1 MKLPFDINMRK
12 VQKTYLEVEGKQVPV
27 KIYHES
33 RRNVRASFGKQQV
46 ILRMPYLLTS
56 EQQKEQLAWFAE
68 WVQDQFKDNQDL
80 HVRFFG
86 RGYKDGDVLKVGERE
101 YFLNFKFTE
110 KKTHSAKL
118 SNRVITLLLSKND
131 TQAHLQKAIK
141 HLLSRVIG
149 QDYKPEIA
157 RRVNELNNLY
167 FRMPVKSL
175 NFKYNQSN
183 WGSCS
188 NEGNL
193 NLSTRL
199 LFAPEDVVDYVIIHE
214 LAHLIELNHSPRFWK
229 LVSDAMPEYKEKE
242 QWLKEN
248 GHLCHF

>member
-101 YFLNFKFTE
+101 YFLNFKFTD

-149 QDYKPEIA
+149 
-157 RRVNELNNLY
+157 
-167 FRMPVKSL
+167 
-175 NFKYNQSN
+175 
-183 WGSCS
+183 
-188 NEGNL
+188 
-193 NLSTRL
+193 
-199 LFAPEDVVDYVIIHE
+199 
-214 LAHLIELNHSPRFWK
+214 
-229 LVSDAMPEYKEKE
+229 
-242 QWLKEN
+242 
-248 GHLCHF
+248 